1 MYAFARGTAAVAALL
16 LLAGCAGT
24 PAGTARPPDAPVP
37 AAQASTMTTHA
48 PNTGPH
54 NAADV
59 MFLQML
65 VTHHEQGLTMVR
77 LAADRATRDEVRTL
91 AAAIEVTQ
99 AAEVETMRSWLRGW
113 GEATEADPAE
123 HLHADHGGLPLT
135 GEDLIGALDTVSGAE
150 FEKRFL
156 NLLIGHQHNAV
167 EMARNQAKYG
177 INPDA
182 RQLAERVDQS
192 RTAQIQQMLTYLA

>member
-1 MYAFARGTAAVAALL
+1 MYALARGTAAVAALL
-16 LLAGCAGT
+16 LLAGCM
-24 PAGTARPPDAPVP
+24 GTAAPASRP
-37 AAQASTMTTHA
+37 AAAPPPAASAPAAATHA

-77 LAADRATRDEVRTL
+77 LAAERATRDEVRTL

-135 GEDLIGALDTVSGAE
+135 SEDLIGALDTVSGAE

-167 EMARNQAKYG
+167 EMARNQTKYG
-177 INPDA
+177 TNPEA
-182 RQLAERVDQS
+182 RQLAERVDLS
-192 RTAQIQQMLTYLA
+192 RTAQIQQMLAYLD